1 MLRPEV
7 PTCPSC
13 AGDIRISR
21 YHCPSCDLAVE
32 GSFERNRFSRLSPQ
46 GQDFLVLFVK
56 NRGNLREIER
66 ELDISYPTVRNR
78 LNRVIAELGLS
89 DEQRWTAEEIAAER
103 KTIVADLH
111 EGKVSPAEA
120 EDLLRA
126 LNQLSPVDGG
136 AST

>member
-7 PTCPSC
+7 PTSPSC

-78 LNRVIAELGLS
+78 LNRVIGELGLS
-89 DEQRWTAEEIAAER
+89 DEQRWTGEEIAAER

-136 AST
+136 VSA

>member
-7 PTCPSC
+7 PACPSC
-13 AGDIRISR
+13 GGDIRISR
-21 YHCPSCDLAVE
+21 YLCPSCDLTVE
-32 GSFERNRFSRLSPQ
+32 GSFERNRFSRLSRQ
-46 GQDFLVLFVK
+46 GQDFLILFVK

-89 DEQRWTAEEIAAER
+89 EEQRWTADEIAAER
-103 KTIVADLH
+103 KSIVAELH
-111 EGKVSPAEA
+111 EGKLSPTAA

>member
-89 DEQRWTAEEIAAER
+89 DEHRWTAEEIAAER
-103 KTIVADLH
+103 KTVVADLH
-111 EGKVSPAEA
+111 EGKVSPSEA

-126 LNQLSPVDGG
+126 LNQLTPVDGG
-136 AST
+136 VST